1 MRIQKI
7 KSRKTT
13 KVKGKKMIE
22 KEHKMSEHEI
32 ELTRELEAFKKEKE
46 RVKKILGS
54 LGGTKTAR
62 RDKIIN
68 TSFAVLVLGFFVL
81 ELTTHFLPSFVS
93 LEIGLLFLS
102 VKIIWMM
109 NSAHK
114 VSHFQ
119 FWILNSIEFKVNQID
134 RRIIDL
140 EKNFKERE

>member
-1 MRIQKI
+1 MSDNQP
-7 KSRKTT
+7 
-13 KVKGKKMIE
+13 
-22 KEHKMSEHEI
+22 HAMSEKEI
-32 ELTRELEAFKKEKE
+32 ELTRELEEFKQEKE

-54 LGGTKTAR
+54 LGGTKVAR
-62 RDKIIN
+62 KEKIIN
-68 TSFAVLVLGFFVL
+68 GAFAVVVLGFFVM

-119 FWILNSIEFKVNQID
+119 FWILNSIEYKVNQID
-134 RRIIDL
+134 KKVMNL
-140 EKNFKERE
+140 EKKLKEKE